1 MNGVSDRSRL
11 RHRVVAV
18 RRTQQRKTA
27 SGNAA
32 ARDED
37 AVDDGQAAEQLTDLI
52 GASQPAANSFM
63 HGKVGHVFAEEPYPP
78 GWGGK
83 VPGTRVEEIR
93 LPGAVRAENGPPLA
107 SANPKVD

>member
-37 AVDDGQAAEQLTDLI
+37 AVDDSQAAEQLTDLI
-52 GASQPAANSFM
+52 GAPQPSPNSFM

-78 GWGGK
+78 GRRRK
-83 VPGTRVEEIR
+83 VPGNRIEESR
-93 LPGAVRAENGPPLA
+93 LPRAVRAENGPPL
-107 SANPKVD
+107 